1 MQGAEAGYDF
11 LLDLAKEI
19 LLTVSLGLPRMIGA
33 MSVLSFMGAQ
43 LMGGMLARN
52 AIAVT
57 LILAIYPLL
66 EQDIQSA
73 ELSTALIIGIS
84 VKELFI
90 GMIIGYAVT
99 VVFWGIQAVGYF
111 IDNQR
116 GATMA
121 SSFDPLIG
129 EQSSPM
135 GLFMTQSLVALFFVA
150 GVFLVFLDG
159 IYTSYKIWP
168 VTSFFPQ
175 LNAGL
180 IDFFVKQ
187 FALIAKV
194 AVIVGGP
201 VIITM
206 FLAEFG
212 LGLIG
217 RFAPQLNIFFLSMP
231 IKSAVSNFI
240 LVFFWGT
247 LIFYFGDMLRGI
259 KDEIGIL
266 DLIFRQAHE

>member
-1 MQGAEAGYDF
+1 MGYDF

-19 LLTVSLGLPRMIGA
+19 LPIVSLGLPRMIGA

-43 LMGGMLARN
+43 IMGGMIARN

-57 LILAIYPLL
+57 LVLVIYPLL
-66 EQDIQSA
+66 KQDIQSV
-73 ELSTALIIGIS
+73 ELNAALIIGIS

-90 GMIIGYAVT
+90 GMIIGYIVT
-99 VVFWGIQAVGYF
+99 IVFWAIQAVGFF

-129 EQSSPM
+129 EQSSPL
-135 GLFMTQSLVALFFVA
+135 GLFMTQSLIALFFVT
-150 GVFLVFLDG
+150 GIFLVFLDG

-168 VTSFFPQ
+168 VTSFFPSISME
-175 LNAGL
+175 L
-180 IDFFVKQ
+180 IDFFLKQ
-187 FALIAKV
+187 FILIAKL
-194 AVIVGGP
+194 AVIIGGP

-231 IKSAVSNFI
+231 IKSAISNFI
-240 LVFFWGT
+240 LIFFWGT
-247 LIFYFGDMLRGI
+247 LILYFGDMLRGI
-259 KDEIGIL
+259 KDNIESL
-266 DLIFRQAHE
+266 DLIFQ

>member
-1 MQGAEAGYDF
+1 MGDV
-11 LLDLAKEI
+11 LLDIAGETLVV
-19 LLTVSLGLPRMIGA
+19 LSLGLPRMIGA
-33 MSVLSFMGAQ
+33 MSVLSFMGTQ
-43 LMGGMLARN
+43 MMGGMIARN
-52 AIAVT
+52 GIAVT
-57 LILAIYPLL
+57 MVLVVFPLL
-66 EQDIQSA
+66 EQDVRSV
-73 ELSTALIIGIS
+73 ELNTALIVGIS

-90 GMIIGYAVT
+90 GMIIGYVVT
-99 VVFWGIQAVGYF
+99 VAFWSIQAVGYF

-129 EQSSPM
+129 EQSSPL
-135 GLFMTQSLVALFFVA
+135 GLFMTQSLIALFFVA
-150 GVFLVFLDG
+150 GIFLVFLEG

-168 VTSFFPQ
+168 VTSFFPSISKE
-175 LNAGL
+175 L
-180 IDFFVKQ
+180 IDFFVSQ
-187 FALIAKV
+187 FVLIVKI

-201 VIITM
+201 IIITM

-240 LVFFWGT
+240 LIFFWGT
-247 LIFYFGDMLRGI
+247 LIFYFGRMLRGI

-266 DLIFRQAHE
+266 DLIFQ